1 MKKKPCDMTP
11 REYWKYIHNK
21 RNLNAHVRLN
31 TKEAEEAMCH
41 ARGLKY
47 LGDLSV
53 RGTDIL
59 QSIGFIKNFQDT
71 PERLPMYYQST
82 EYLLSQLVKEASEL
96 LKHASELQEY
106 LHGARQSNQT
116 LCQLRKEL
124 EEGCP
129 YP

>member
-1 MKKKPCDMTP
+1 MTP

-21 RNLNAHVRLN
+21 NNLNAHIRMN
-31 TKEAEEAMCH
+31 TKEADEAMGH
-41 ARGLKY
+41 ANCLKH

-59 QSIGFIKNFQDT
+59 QSIGFIKNLQDK
-71 PERLPMYYQST
+71 PEYLPMYYQST

-116 LCQLRKEL
+116 LCQLRKET